1 MTRWAMAID
10 LEKCVACQG
19 CSIAC
24 RFENNVPVVSPEEA
38 QKGRAIR
45 WNDVFPLPVNASAET
60 GEYPNVKTHY
70 ITRPCMHCENPP
82 CIKVCPVQATF
93 KDEEGLVR
101 QNYNRCIGCRFCT
114 VGCPYGVRYFN
125 WFTPE
130 WEKPLAEHL
139 NPDRLEGV
147 TSLFGGGSF
156 FGGSALE
163 GPAVRPAGVV
173 EKCTFCVHRLEKAR
187 TRAAAE
193 GRDFR
198 ADEYVPA
205 CVQTC
210 TGKARFF
217 GDLDDP
223 NSTVAQM
230 EKSTRAFHLLED
242 VGTHPKV
249 IYLREG

>member
-1 MTRWAMAID
+1 MTKWAMAID
-10 LEKCVACQG
+10 LEKCVACQA

-24 RFENNVPVVSPEEA
+24 RFENNTPAVSPEEA
-38 QKGRAIR
+38 RNGRAMR
-45 WNDVFPLPVNASAET
+45 WNDVFPLPINSTEET
-60 GEYPNVKTHY
+60 GDYPNVKTRY

-82 CIKVCPVQATF
+82 CVKVCPVQATY
-93 KDEEGLVR
+93 KDEEGIVR

-125 WFTPE
+125 WFAPQ
-130 WEKPLAEHL
+130 WEETLAEYR
-139 NPDRLEGV
+139 NPDQLRV
-147 TSLFGGGSF
+147 NGS
-156 FGGSALE
+156 LE
-163 GPAVRPAGVV
+163 GPAVRPVGVV
-173 EKCTFCVHRLEKAR
+173 EKCTFCVHRLAKAR
-187 TRAAAE
+187 ARAAAE

-217 GDLDDP
+217 GNLDDP
-223 NSTVAQM
+223 NSTVSQM
-230 EKSTRAFHLLED
+230 NASARSFHLLED
-242 VGTHPKV
+242 LGTHPKV

>member
-1 MTRWAMAID
+1 MRWSMVID
-10 LEKCVACQG
+10 LDKCVACQG

-24 RFENNVPVVSPEEA
+24 RFENNTPAVNPAEA
-38 QKGRAIR
+38 VKGRAVR
-45 WNDVFPLPVNASAET
+45 WNDVFPMPINPTEET
-60 GEYPNVKTHY
+60 GEYPNVKARY

-82 CIKVCPVQATF
+82 CIKVCPVQATY

-101 QNYNRCIGCRFCT
+101 QNYARCIGCRFCT
-114 VGCPYGVRYFN
+114 VACPYAVRYFN
-125 WFTPE
+125 WYEPE
-130 WEKPLAEHL
+130 WEESLSEHL
-139 NPDRLEGV
+139 NPDSIEGD
-147 TSLFGGGSF
+147 GDI
-156 FGGSALE
+156 E
-163 GPAVRPAGVV
+163 GPAIRPKGVV
-173 EKCTFCVHRLEKAR
+173 EKCTFCIHRLRKAR
-187 TRAAAE
+187 ARAEAE
-193 GRDFR
+193 GRPFR

-223 NSTVAQM
+223 NSTVSLLA
-230 EKSTRAFHLLED
+230 KSSRAFRLLEE